1 MKKLT
6 LILLLLFCAAG
17 TLRAQELKPDIM
29 SYLRSDGYAPSYDED
44 GDVQF
49 KVEGYTYYAI
59 TRDSGMGYSYVEVRV
74 QFATDQPL
82 DKLITMAN
90 DLNRGKYVCKYTAYE
105 NDGENVFQF
114 GVEFIASTT
123 AQVNYMM
130 GHVLRLLPSE
140 VNSVIDSL

>member
-29 SYLRSDGYAPSYDED
+29 SYLRSEGYAP
-44 GDVQF
+44 
-49 KVEGYTYYAI
+49 
-59 TRDSGMGYSYVEVRV
+59 SYVEVRV